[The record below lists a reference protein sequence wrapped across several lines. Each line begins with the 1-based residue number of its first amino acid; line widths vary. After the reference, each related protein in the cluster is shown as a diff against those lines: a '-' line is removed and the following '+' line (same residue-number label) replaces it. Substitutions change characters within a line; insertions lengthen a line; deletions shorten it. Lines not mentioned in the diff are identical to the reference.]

1 MASLKNIKKIL
12 VVYKK
17 STFEIYQSSKD
28 RLVMDFIREK
38 TKDLEAMKQSD
49 YIQKHSL
56 DKIISIVDKSGVN
69 YDVMYRAD
77 LTEINN
83 RDLVISVGGDGTF
96 LEVSHY
102 IRNGIPVLGVNSN
115 PKISVEYGVN
125 PDGSVGYF
133 CCTDAEKF
141 ERYLN
146 EIEKK
151 PITSLNR
158 LELILNNKKI
168 HEPVLNE
175 ILIAHENP
183 AAGANYSLEA
193 NNKKID
199 YRSTYGIFAC
209 TAAGSTGAVYE
220 IGGFVMPLDSSKIQ
234 YFSIGV
240 RGEKFKFTDRIK
252 ITFKTRRGNI
262 FIDGRHLKYDLTL
275 SDSLLI
281 KKGIPLNII
290 GDLKSK
296 RIKYYHLK

>member
-1 MASLKNIKKIL
+1 MANLKNIKKIL

-28 RLVMDFIREK
+28 RLVMDFIRKK
-38 TKDLEAMKQSD
+38 TKDVKAMKKSD
-49 YIQKHSL
+49 YIQKNNL
-56 DKIISIVDKSGVN
+56 DKIISVVDKSGIN
-69 YDVMYRAD
+69 YDVIYRAD
-77 LTEINN
+77 LTEIKNK
-83 RDLVISVGGDGTF
+83 DLVMSVGGDGTF

-125 PDGSVGYF
+125 PDGSIGYF

-175 ILIAHENP
+175 ILVAHENP
-183 AAGANYSLEA
+183 AAGSRYRLEIDDDI
-193 NNKKID
+193 ID
-199 YRSTYGIFAC
+199 YKSTYGLFAC
-209 TAAGSTGAVYE
+209 TAAGSTAAMYNV
-220 IGGFVMPLDSSKIQ
+220 GGSVMPLNSSKIQ
-234 YFSIGV
+234 YFS
-240 RGEKFKFTDRIK
+240 RGIKNEKFRFADEIK
-252 ITFKTRRGNI
+252 ITSGTRRGNI
-262 FIDGRHLKYDLTL
+262 FIDGRHLKYDFTL

-296 RIKYYHLK
+296 RIKYYNLK